1 MDRLIE
7 FANAN
12 IWLALAIV
20 ATTLAV
26 IFNELRMK
34 AQTLGSITPA
44 QAVALINDG
53 ATVIDIRE
61 SDAFSKSHLID
72 SMNLSPKEIA
82 NSKKL
87 NSRKGVLLVCDNGA
101 KSSRALL
108 ELRKAGFENA
118 FSIKGGITAWQQENL
133 PVESNS

>member
-20 ATTLAV
+20 ATSLAV

-44 QAVALINDG
+44 QAVGLINDG

-61 SDAFSKSHLID
+61 SDAFSKGHLID
-72 SMNLSPKEIA
+72 SKNLSPKEIA

-87 NSRKGVLLVCDNGA
+87 NSRKGVLLVCDNGS

-108 ELRKAGFENA
+108 ELRKAGIENA
-118 FSIKGGITAWQQENL
+118 FSIKGGIAAWQQENL